1 MERIFSLTRISS
13 IFLLFLVLVSCSGSK
28 AFVVTPEPTLE
39 QQTAISNDICMEKY
53 LWLFP
58 GKRPCVYFKAERDN
72 ATSAVTYFLLY
83 EIGTFDVDIPIGV
96 SLKIGETWYNLKK
109 TNTDYSDTIIVT
121 SALTQDILPK
131 IGENQTITIS
141 YTNRR
146 ETINYQ
152 LNASQ
157 TTKFQTN
164 LSKLIRVIESEPKLN
179 INKR

>member
-13 IFLLFLVLVSCSGSK
+13 IFLLFLVLVSCSGTK

-39 QQTAISNDICMEKY
+39 QQTAISKDICMQKY
-53 LWLFP
+53 LWVFS
-58 GKRPCVYFKAERDN
+58 GKKPCVYFKAERDN
-72 ATSAVTYFLLY
+72 GTGAVTYFLMY

-96 SLKIGETWYNLKK
+96 SLKLGETWYNLKK
-109 TNTDYSDTIIVT
+109 TNTDYSDTIVVT
-121 SALTQDILPK
+121 SALTQEILPK
-131 IGENQTITIS
+131 IGENQNITIS

-152 LNASQ
+152 LTASQ
-157 TTKFQTN
+157 TSSFQTN